1 MELTVREILN
11 MDFMQDAEIIAGK
24 DSTERFVKYVD
35 IMEVPDFDEWL
46 REGVFLLT
54 TGYNIK
60 GNYKI
65 QERMIKKM
73 AEVKAGALCIKEG
86 RYLKKIPDFL
96 INLGE
101 KHNIPIIKIPKD
113 VHYNNITLPLFSK
126 ILGKKN
132 NSINRF
138 ENIHNELV
146 KVILKGGGID
156 LLAQTLHKLIEK
168 PVLIQDKN
176 LKTLALIGE
185 YNEEKKIKKNISI
198 TDKKLLDLFT
208 YNRKATRIKYENAS
222 IARVVAP
229 IFVTD
234 KIYGFVSAF
243 EIDKNRLDNIDF
255 RAVELTS
262 TNIALELLKEKDK
275 EATQNRLKA
284 ELIDDLINN
293 NYNDEK
299 TIFQRAKYF
308 GWDLRSDYNV
318 IVIDID
324 NFEEYYLSLKNK
336 DEDIMQRIKEKI
348 KSIIKW
354 ELMMSDRDIIIIN
367 QSDSFVV
374 LYKSHKVKNEIE
386 DKKELDNFCHK
397 IKMSIKKQISYI
409 TVSIGIGNVYKGI
422 DGLKKSYWEAFEALN
437 MGKNIYGENQ
447 ITRYEELG
455 IYRVISKFKN
465 DPDLIDFYEEMLGPL
480 VNNPKNEE
488 LIETV
493 ESIINN
499 FGNKTAAAKKLCIHR
514 NTLNYRIKNIEKIL
528 DINLNNPE
536 NYLNLFLALKIKK
549 LL

>member
-24 DSTERFVKYVD
+24 DNIERFVKYVD
-35 IMEVPDFDEWL
+35 VMEVPDIDEWL

-60 GNYKI
+60 DDLEL

-73 AEVKAGALCIKEG
+73 SEVKAGALCIKEG
-86 RYLKKIPDFL
+86 RYLEKIPDFL

-101 KHNIPIIKIPKD
+101 EYNLPIIKIPKD
-113 VHYNNITLPLFSK
+113 VHYNSIMLPLFSK

-132 NSINRF
+132 NSISRF

-198 TDKKLLDLFT
+198 TDKKLLNLFT
-208 YNRKATRIKYENAS
+208 FNRKATRIKYEDAT

-243 EIDKNRLDNIDF
+243 EIDNNKLDNIDF

-275 EATQNRLKA
+275 EATQNRLKE
-284 ELIDDLINN
+284 ELIEDLIND

-299 TIFQRAKYF
+299 TIYQRAKYF
-308 GWDLRSDYNV
+308 GWDLRSDYHV

-324 NFEEYYLSLKNK
+324 NFEEYYLSLKSK
-336 DEDIMQRIKEKI
+336 DEDVMQRIKENI

-354 ELMMSDRDIIIIN
+354 ELMMLNKDIIIIN

-374 LYKSHKVKNEIE
+374 LYKSNKVKNESK
-386 DKKELDNFCHK
+386 DKKELENFCHK
-397 IKMSIKKQISYI
+397 TKSSIKQQISHI
-409 TVSIGIGNVYKGI
+409 TVSIGIGNLYKGI
-422 DGLKKSYWEAFEALN
+422 DGLKKSYKEAFKALS
-437 MGKNIYGENQ
+437 MGKNIYGQNK
-447 ITRYEELG
+447 ITRYDDLG
-455 IYRVISKFKN
+455 IYRVIAKLN
-465 DPDLIDFYEEMLGPL
+465 DDPDLIDFYEEVIGSL

-488 LIETV
+488 LVDTV
-493 ESIINN
+493 ESIIKN
-499 FGNKTAAAKKLCIHR
+499 FGNKTAAAKELCIHR
-514 NTLNYRIKNIEKIL
+514 NTLNYRIKKIEKIL
-528 DINLNNPE
+528 EVDLDNPE
-536 NYLNLFLALKIKK
+536 NYLNLYMALKIKQ